1 MSRMMR
7 SDRKPP
13 LARSPIRLRSRGTLQ
28 PNSNFIQT
36 PPGNQMKTKLTK
48 TTWDIENSELR
59 PEYHTISCEFR
70 ALAKMLN
77 NQFGDDGNVGFL
89 NANAKAKANA
99 NANNKS
105 PLFERGR
112 FYEEYSARRN
122 ERLRRKK
129 GGEIIGDEKKTPY
142 GLGVRVESAKRK
154 ESKKLESMRKTMPLS
169 TPMTE
174 RREAPRY
181 LLRSS
186 NKENKKPPLAATF
199 EKSVGVGERKIGARR
214 TRKI

>member
-1 MSRMMR
+1 
-7 SDRKPP
+7 
-13 LARSPIRLRSRGTLQ
+13 
-28 PNSNFIQT
+28 
-36 PPGNQMKTKLTK
+36 MKAKLTK
-48 TTWDIENSELR
+48 TTWDIENLELR

-77 NQFGDDGNVGFL
+77 NQFGDGDNVGFL
-89 NANAKAKANA
+89 NANK
-99 NANNKS
+99 KS

-112 FYEEYSARRN
+112 FYDEYSARRN

-129 GGEIIGDEKKTPY
+129 GDEIIGDEKKTPY

-154 ESKKLESMRKTMPLS
+154 ESKKLESMRKKMPLS
-169 TPMTE
+169 TPMTD

-214 TRKI
+214 TQKI